1 MKCPQEKCWT
11 DERPTKKYW
20 THETPTKKIVDQQ
33 ISTRKNF
40 GPRKYPPEKFR
51 AHESTMAWW
60 HETHETHDGARLTEF
75 STLYRYW
82 QPTWGFMKA
91 F

>member
-40 GPRKYPPEKFR
+40 GPRKYPPESFGPMKAR
-51 AHESTMAWW
+51 WHGGTRPMRPTMARDSRNLA
-60 HETHETHDGARLTEF
+60 H
-75 STLYRYW
+75 STDTGN
-82 QPTWGFMKA
+82 QPEA
-91 F
+91 S